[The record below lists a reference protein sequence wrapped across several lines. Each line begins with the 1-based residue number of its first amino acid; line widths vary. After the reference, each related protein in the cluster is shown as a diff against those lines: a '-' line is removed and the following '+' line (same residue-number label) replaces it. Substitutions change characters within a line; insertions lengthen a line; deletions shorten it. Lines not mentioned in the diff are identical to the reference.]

1 MTQYIN
7 VQHQYE
13 NGNLVTTSWWILIGD
28 ATFSVWPQILWGG
41 IVDNQRMA
49 IDMPQCI
56 LKKRRKNFS
65 KKKNIKVYFK
75 KEISFSLNNHLQAAC
90 LNTENILT
98 LQQQLHREWTKIG
111 EICGFFRFLPRN
123 DTWNTV
129 AYMFRLER
137 N

>member
-13 NGNLVTTSWWILIGD
+13 NGNLVTTSGWILIGD

-65 KKKNIKVYFK
+65 KKEYKSIFQKGDF
-75 KEISFSLNNHLQAAC
+75 IF
-90 LNTENILT
+90 T
-98 LQQQLHREWTKIG
+98 
-111 EICGFFRFLPRN
+111 
-123 DTWNTV
+123 
-129 AYMFRLER
+129 
-137 N
+137 

>member
-65 KKKNIKVYFK
+65 KKEYKSIFQKGDF
-75 KEISFSLNNHLQAAC
+75 IF
-90 LNTENILT
+90 T
-98 LQQQLHREWTKIG
+98 
-111 EICGFFRFLPRN
+111 
-123 DTWNTV
+123 
-129 AYMFRLER
+129 
-137 N
+137 